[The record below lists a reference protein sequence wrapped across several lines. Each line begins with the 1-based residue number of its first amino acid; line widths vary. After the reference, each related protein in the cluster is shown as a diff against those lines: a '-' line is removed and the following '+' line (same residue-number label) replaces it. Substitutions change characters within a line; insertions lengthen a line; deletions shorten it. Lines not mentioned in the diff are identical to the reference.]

1 MKSAH
6 ASFRS
11 TTDPAHARLLLQQ
24 LEEAGLDA
32 SLQENSATFDVTFTA
47 GLERE
52 FHVMLPPEQFMQA
65 ELVLEEEAQADADA
79 LPADHYLHAF
89 SDEELL
95 EVLRKPDEWAPHDRI
110 LAKRLL
116 QQRGVRVDPGEM
128 ARMQQARLAE
138 LALPEKARF
147 MLIVAGIVMVLFGGV
162 VGMLIGY
169 SLSQGR
175 KTLPDGRRVPRYTAA
190 DRRTGVR
197 LMVAGAVFS
206 LITLLLSYCYWPIGW
221 TELYF

>member
-1 MKSAH
+1 MRSAH

-11 TTDPAHARLLLQQ
+11 TTDPVHARQLQQQ

-32 SLQENSATFDVTFTA
+32 RLQENSATFDVTFTA

-52 FHVMLPPEQFMQA
+52 FHVMLPSEQFTQA
-65 ELVLEEEAQADADA
+65 ELLLEEEAQADADA
-79 LPADHYLHAF
+79 LPTDHYLHAF
-89 SDEELL
+89 SAEELL
-95 EVLRKPDEWAPHDRI
+95 EVLRKPDEWAAHDRI

-116 QQRGVRVDPGEM
+116 QQRGVRVAPGDV
-128 ARMQQARLAE
+128 ARMRQARLAE

-147 MLIVAGIVMVLFGGV
+147 MLIVAGVVMVLFGGV

-197 LMVAGAVFS
+197 LMVAGALFS
-206 LITLLLSYCYWPIGW
+206 LITLLLSYRYWPIGW

>member
-1 MKSAH
+1 MKSAF

-11 TTDPAHARLLLQQ
+11 TTDPVHARQLQQQ

-32 SLQENSATFDVTFTA
+32 SLQENSATFDVTFTV

-52 FHVMLPPEQFMQA
+52 FHVMLPPEQFTQA

-95 EVLRKPDEWAPHDRI
+95 EVLRKPDEWAAHDRI

-116 QQRGVRVDPGEM
+116 QQRGVRVDSAEV
-128 ARMQQARLAE
+128 ARMRQARLAE

-206 LITLLLSYCYWPIGW
+206 LITLLLSYWYWPIGW